1 MHWLIHHRFS
11 WRDQYLLHHFQRFPM
26 HVTELSSAE
35 VSISTG
41 ISDSSE
47 GSAVSIFPLLHA
59 INMSE
64 QTEAHSDVRDF
75 DTLRTY
81 HFLIRSHNYKCGYQR
96 SWESSRS
103 SLSVIVLCSKFVLD
117 TFLSFLNDK
126 YLRKVFISAFHL
138 RGLIS

>member
-1 MHWLIHHRFS
+1 MHWQFIIVFVEGSISPPSFS
-11 WRDQYLLHHFQRFPM
+11 ALSDEL
-26 HVTELSSAE
+26 TELSSVGS

-64 QTEAHSDVRDF
+64 QTEAHSDVRDL
-75 DTLRTY
+75 DTLRMY
-81 HFLIRSHNYKCGYQR
+81 HFLMRSHNYKCGYQK

-126 YLRKVFISAFHL
+126 YSRKVFISAFHL